1 MLKLSDAQTFK
12 CSNFQMLTLSNAELL
27 ELWTHLI
34 RVGHLVLPAIAGPG
48 YEVLAV
54 LVAQQLEDELPELDR
69 PSGGDRRR
77 GLGRVRR
84 VRRWL
89 VRRGGRE
96 VRCWGWRWRR
106 SQWWSLEG

>member
-1 MLKLSDAQTFK
+1 
-12 CSNFQMLTLSNAELL
+12 MLTLSNAELL
-27 ELWTHLI
+27 ELSTHLI

-69 PSGGDRRR
+69 PGGGDRRR

-84 VRRWL
+84 VRWRL
-89 VRRGGRE
+89 VRRCGRE
-96 VRCWGWRWRR
+96 VRCWGWRWRWA
-106 SQWWSLEG
+106 QWWSLGGWKG

>member
-1 MLKLSDAQTFK
+1 
-12 CSNFQMLTLSNAELL
+12 MLTLSNAELL
-27 ELWTHLI
+27 ELSTHLI

-69 PSGGDRRR
+69 PGGGDRRR

-84 VRRWL
+84 VRRRL
-89 VRRGGRE
+89 VRRGGWE
-96 VRCWGWRWRR
+96 VRCRGWRWRWA
-106 SQWWSLEG
+106 QWWSLGGWKGEIENYP